1 MRTRASTRRVGCT
14 ELLQGWPT
22 RRGQA
27 RGRIDSDPGDPR
39 RLGRPLVV
47 TPLGCPQLLV
57 LRFHDSLAD
66 RAERFVSAGRA
77 DLVRHAARLQTDA
90 ALTGSGVLAERVT
103 ALTAALHR
111 VVLGWRAAPGQRR
124 RTPDD
129 LLREHGLRLG
139 PDGLRLAGA
148 IA

>member
-1 MRTRASTRRVGCT
+1 MTQEAA
-14 ELLQGWPT
+14 
-22 RRGQA
+22 A
-27 RGRIDSDPGDPR
+27 RGMAAAAVLAYFVAPGDDAAAIR
-39 RLGRPLVV
+39 AVV
-47 TPLGCPQLLV
+47 TQSGVGP
-57 LRFHDSLAD
+57 A

-90 ALTGSGVLAERVT
+90 ALTGSGVLAERV
-103 ALTAALHR
+103 AAFTAALQR
-111 VVLGWRAAPGQRR
+111 VVLGWRAAPGPRR

>member
-1 MRTRASTRRVGCT
+1 MTQE
-14 ELLQGWPT
+14 EL
-22 RRGQA
+22 A
-27 RGRIDSDPGDPR
+27 REMAAAAVLAYFVAPGDDAAAIR
-39 RLGRPLVV
+39 AVV
-47 TPLGCPQLLV
+47 TQTGVAP
-57 LRFHDSLAD
+57 D

-90 ALTGSGVLAERVT
+90 ALAGSGVLAERV
-103 ALTAALHR
+103 AAVTAALHR

>member
-1 MRTRASTRRVGCT
+1 MTQE
-14 ELLQGWPT
+14 EL
-22 RRGQA
+22 A
-27 RGRIDSDPGDPR
+27 REMAAAAVLAYFVAPGDDVAAIR
-39 RLGRPLVV
+39 AVV
-47 TPLGCPQLLV
+47 TQSGVEP
-57 LRFHDSLAD
+57 D

-90 ALTGSGVLAERVT
+90 AITGSGVLAERVADFT
-103 ALTAALHR
+103 TALHR